1 MLTLLHRCLCHLS
14 LTDTIPPQQI
24 DSMLASR
31 AAALFTA
38 TVMFCVSKYC
48 QAAAVVLALN
58 AFPLSAQTSEQSGN
72 SVISGSTF
80 SNDPSD
86 QLAANLMIL
95 SQRPRDVNA
104 LIGAG
109 LSAIAIGD
117 GNAALGFLARAEE
130 ISPTNGRI
138 KAALGSALLLVERPA
153 EALKLFGEASSLG
166 ISDRE
171 MARDRGLAFDL
182 RGDTRRAQR
191 DYLTALE
198 FSREDEV
205 IRRLALSFGISGDR
219 DRALA
224 LLDPLLR
231 KQDQAAWRA
240 RAFVLAMNG
249 DLRGA
254 ENIAG
259 SVMPQGSSATMAP
272 FLRRLAGLNAAERA
286 LAVNFGT
293 ISSDGQQFAQ
303 VQTNDPFRPV
313 TMGAVTMGAVSTA
326 GTAAGQGLIPAG
338 DQFGSRPALAKPPVQ
353 VASNDPRRRPGR
365 EDKALI
371 DPKGETAIL
380 GTQRVGKR
388 IGPVDPAL
396 TRPSP
401 QQVAVVTK
409 LTSLPPPDNVVRSP
423 PVAQP
428 SFSSIFIAA
437 KDVVPDRV
445 TPPSAPVVAKST
457 VPLAPATVA
466 IASTTVAEPPAAR
479 FEVPPAG
486 QLATTVTVQSPA
498 PVAVALAVPPAVVVP
513 AKVITAAPP
522 PAFVGPPAIGTS
534 VSDVVPA
541 NVSPIPAV
549 PTPTAVAIANPVVS
563 SIVPTASG
571 EAVVTPDAAQAV
583 PNVTPP
589 PAQIVVA
596 QSPSPAPS
604 GLGAIIASIEPEVET
619 TAVALPTASEIRAA
633 RLAVKRKAE
642 AAAKLELAEK
652 LEKEEREAARAEAAK
667 SPARIWVQVA
677 GGANRAG
684 LSSTWKKTREAA
696 PGLLKGASAWSTP
709 LNRTNRLLVGPFKSN
724 GEARDMVN
732 KLNKAGLSV
741 FAFTSTQGQEIEKL
755 SSK

>member
-1 MLTLLHRCLCHLS
+1 
-14 LTDTIPPQQI
+14 
-24 DSMLASR
+24 MLASG
-31 AAALFTA
+31 AAALFTNIA
-38 TVMFCVSKYC
+38 MVFVKQYC
-48 QAAAVVLALN
+48 QAAVAVLALGV
-58 AFPLSAQTSEQSGN
+58 FPLSAQTSEQSSN
-72 SVISGSTF
+72 PAISGSTF

-153 EALKLFGEASSLG
+153 EALKLFGEASALG
-166 ISDRE
+166 IPDRE
-171 MARDRGLAFDL
+171 LARDRGLAFDL

-191 DYLTALE
+191 DYAIALDY
-198 FSREDEV
+198 SREDEV
-205 IRRLALSFGISGDR
+205 IRRMALSLGISGDR

-249 DLRGA
+249 DIRGA
-254 ENIAG
+254 ESIAG
-259 SVMPQGSSATMAP
+259 SVMPQGSIATMAP
-272 FLRRLAGLNAAERA
+272 FLRRLASLNAAERA

-293 ISSDGQQFAQ
+293 IASDGQQFAQ
-303 VQTNDPFRPV
+303 VQTDDPFRPV
-313 TMGAVTMGAVSTA
+313 TT
-326 GTAAGQGLIPAG
+326 GTSGGAGQGLIPAG
-338 DQFGSRPALAKPPVQ
+338 DQFGPRPATAVKPPVQ

-365 EDKALI
+365 EENALAA
-371 DPKGETAIL
+371 PKVETAVL

-396 TRPSP
+396 TRPNP

-409 LTSLPPPDNVVRSP
+409 MTSLPPPDSAVRPAPS
-423 PVAQP
+423 AQP

-437 KDVVPDRV
+437 KDVVPV
-445 TPPSAPVVAKST
+445 
-457 VPLAPATVA
+457 PAT
-466 IASTTVAEPPAAR
+466 PPAAAVAAKVPNLPAAAPTPSAIGQVPATAMVKPPVAQ
-479 FEVPPAG
+479 FEVPPAA
-486 QLATTVTVQSPA
+486 QLPQAVTKPPTPAPQPVQVALSSPPASFPPIPLPPASSLPAPNPLPKVIAAPSSPA
-498 PVAVALAVPPAVVVP
+498 F
-513 AKVITAAPP
+513 I
-522 PAFVGPPAIGTS
+522 GPPAIPTPS
-534 VSDVVPA
+534 SDAVPA
-541 NVSPIPAV
+541 NVSPLVPVPPPVAIAAVTSPVSPVAAVASGEPVSTPSAVPAV
-549 PTPTAVAIANPVVS
+549 PDIAP
-563 SIVPTASG
+563 A
-571 EAVVTPDAAQAV
+571 
-583 PNVTPP
+583 

-596 QSPSPAPS
+596 QPVSPAPT
-604 GLGAIIASIEPEVET
+604 GLGAIIAAIEPEIET
-619 TAVALPTASEIRAA
+619 TAVALPSASEIRAA

-677 GGANRAG
+677 GGSNRAG
-684 LSSTWKKTREAA
+684 LTSTWKKTREAA
-696 PGLLKGASAWSTP
+696 PALLKGASAWSTP

-724 GEARDMVN
+724 NEARDMVN

-755 SSK
+755 STR

>member
-1 MLTLLHRCLCHLS
+1 MVFVK
-14 LTDTIPPQQI
+14 Q
-24 DSMLASR
+24 
-31 AAALFTA
+31 
-38 TVMFCVSKYC
+38 YC
-48 QAAAVVLALN
+48 QAAVAVLALG
-58 AFPLSAQTSEQSGN
+58 AFPLSAQTSEQSSN
-72 SVISGSTF
+72 PAISGSTF

-153 EALKLFGEASSLG
+153 EALKLFGEASALG
-166 ISDRE
+166 IPDRE
-171 MARDRGLAFDL
+171 LARDRGLAFDL

-191 DYLTALE
+191 DYAIALDY
-198 FSREDEV
+198 SREDEV
-205 IRRLALSFGISGDR
+205 IRRMALSLGISGDR

-249 DLRGA
+249 DIRGA
-254 ENIAG
+254 ESIAG
-259 SVMPQGSSATMAP
+259 SVMPQGSIATMAP
-272 FLRRLAGLNAAERA
+272 FLRRLASLNAAERA

-293 ISSDGQQFAQ
+293 IASDGQQFAQ
-303 VQTNDPFRPV
+303 VQTDDPFRPV
-313 TMGAVTMGAVSTA
+313 TTGASSG
-326 GTAAGQGLIPAG
+326 AGQGLIPAG
-338 DQFGSRPALAKPPVQ
+338 DQFGPRPAAAVKPPVQ

-365 EDKALI
+365 EENAPAA
-371 DPKGETAIL
+371 PKVEPSVL

-396 TRPSP
+396 TRPNP

-409 LTSLPPPDNVVRSP
+409 MTSLPPPDSAVRPAPS
-423 PVAQP
+423 AQP

-437 KDVVPDRV
+437 KDVVPVPATPRAAAV
-445 TPPSAPVVAKST
+445 AVKVPSLPAAAPTPPVMGQV
-457 VPLAPATVA
+457 PATAMVKPPVA
-466 IASTTVAEPPAAR
+466 Q
-479 FEVPPAG
+479 FEVPPAA
-486 QLATTVTVQSPA
+486 QLPQAVTKPPTPAPQPVQVALSSPPASFPAIPLPPANPLPKVIAGPSSPA
-498 PVAVALAVPPAVVVP
+498 F
-513 AKVITAAPP
+513 I
-522 PAFVGPPAIGTS
+522 GPPAIATPPTDA
-534 VSDVVPA
+534 VLA
-541 NVSPIPAV
+541 NVSPVV
-549 PTPTAVAIANPVVS
+549 PVPPPVAIAAVTSPVSPVAA
-563 SIVPTASG
+563 IASG
-571 EAVVTPDAAQAV
+571 EPVSPPSSVAAV
-583 PNVTPP
+583 PDIAPA

-596 QSPSPAPS
+596 QPVSPATT
-604 GLGAIIASIEPEVET
+604 GLGAIIAAIEPELET
-619 TAVALPTASEIRAA
+619 TAVALPSAREIRAA

-652 LEKEEREAARAEAAK
+652 LEKDEREAARAEAAK

-677 GGANRAG
+677 GGSNRAG
-684 LSSTWKKTREAA
+684 LTSTWKKTREAA

-724 GEARDMVN
+724 NEARDMVN
-732 KLNKAGLSV
+732 KLKKAGLSV

-755 SSK
+755 STR

>member
-1 MLTLLHRCLCHLS
+1 
-14 LTDTIPPQQI
+14 
-24 DSMLASR
+24 MLASG
-31 AAALFTA
+31 AAALFTDLA
-38 TVMFCVSKYC
+38 MFFEKQYC
-48 QAAAVVLALN
+48 QAAVAVLALS
-58 AFPLSAQTSEQSGN
+58 AFPLSAQTSEQSSN
-72 SVISGSTF
+72 PAISGSTF

-153 EALKLFGEASSLG
+153 EALKLFGEASALG
-166 ISDRE
+166 IPDRE
-171 MARDRGLAFDL
+171 LARDRGLAFDL

-191 DYLTALE
+191 DYAIALDY
-198 FSREDEV
+198 SREDEV
-205 IRRLALSFGISGDR
+205 IRRMALSLGISGDR

-249 DLRGA
+249 DIRGA
-254 ENIAG
+254 ESIAG
-259 SVMPQGSSATMAP
+259 SVMPQGSIATMAP
-272 FLRRLAGLNAAERA
+272 FLRRLASLNAAERA

-293 ISSDGQQFAQ
+293 IASDGQQFAQ
-303 VQTNDPFRPV
+303 VQTDDPFRPV
-313 TMGAVTMGAVSTA
+313 TTGAGS
-326 GTAAGQGLIPAG
+326 GAGQGLIPAG
-338 DQFGSRPALAKPPVQ
+338 DQFGPRPAAAVKPPVQ

-365 EDKALI
+365 EENALAA
-371 DPKGETAIL
+371 PKVETAVL

-396 TRPSP
+396 TRPNP

-409 LTSLPPPDNVVRSP
+409 MTSLPPPDNVVRPAPS
-423 PVAQP
+423 VQP

-437 KDVVPDRV
+437 KDVVPVPV
-445 TPPSAPVVAKST
+445 TPSAAAVATKVSSLPAAAPTPPVMGQV
-457 VPLAPATVA
+457 PATAMVK
-466 IASTTVAEPPAAR
+466 PPAAQ
-479 FEVPPAG
+479 FEVPPAA
-486 QLATTVTVQSPA
+486 QLPQAVTKPPTPA
-498 PVAVALAVPPAVVVP
+498 PQPVQVALSSPPASFP
-513 AKVITAAPP
+513 AIPLPPASSLPASNPLPKVIAAPP
-522 PAFVGPPAIGTS
+522 SPAFIGPPAIAATA
-534 VSDVVPA
+534 SDAVPRPVA
-541 NVSPIPAV
+541 IAAVNSPVSPVAAVASGEPISTPAAVPAV
-549 PTPTAVAIANPVVS
+549 PDIAP
-563 SIVPTASG
+563 A
-571 EAVVTPDAAQAV
+571 
-583 PNVTPP
+583 

-596 QSPSPAPS
+596 QPVSPAPT
-604 GLGAIIASIEPEVET
+604 GLGAIMAAIEPELET
-619 TAVALPTASEIRAA
+619 TAVALPSASEIRAA

-677 GGANRAG
+677 GGSNRAG
-684 LSSTWKKTREAA
+684 LTSTWKKTREAA
-696 PGLLKGASAWSTP
+696 PALLKGASAWSTP

-724 GEARDMVN
+724 NEARDMVN

-755 SSK
+755 SSR